1 MACSSM
7 VSTILRAKRSMACA
21 WLALRRGTPVE
32 LVKRWDS
39 PGFEDGAT
47 CASTGPPD
55 QRSCVRHVAAGA
67 QSSFFRV
74 ESGDVFAAGVNVANQ
89 LGGSWDDSG
98 GQLIVPK
105 KLHDLADDAGSV
117 PLALPVAQLASAGS
131 HTVFLSAE
139 CSNAPSPC
147 HAAGT
152 AACVDIQTEA
162 TAPAFS
168 FGAPPS
174 SGKMSTASAVPAN
187 SSGQQPRRPCA
198 WLCSATAGVGRAWSS
213 CASGWSLEM
222 PSSPWVVVPARQRP
236 SGVGKGGEAMQSMS
250 LGVSSN

>member
-1 MACSSM
+1 MTRCA
-7 VSTILRAKRSMACA
+7 RSD
-21 WLALRRGTPVE
+21 RR
-32 LVKRWDS
+32 KS
-39 PGFEDGAT
+39 GAGR
-47 CASTGPPD
+47 C
-55 QRSCVRHVAAGA
+55 
-67 QSSFFRV
+67 
-74 ESGDVFAAGVNVANQ
+74 
-89 LGGSWDDSG
+89 

-168 FGAPPS
+168 FGCHCRE
-174 SGKMSTASAVPAN
+174 GWAN
-187 SSGQQPRRPCA
+187 GVCA
-198 WLCSATAGVGRAWSS
+198 DGSIPEVAHLCNVTLEGRCEVDVEE
-213 CASGWSLEM
+213 CA
-222 PSSPWVVVPARQRP
+222 R
-236 SGVGKGGEAMQSMS
+236 
-250 LGVSSN
+250 VSRVLITKIMF